1 MESERLVIEIACVA
15 LLLLMVAAF
24 HMAFNFGAVLPGKG
38 QSPVVQMVAFAGV
51 PLMVYGASRALF
63 TGWISGMNRMMDK
76 LGKLPD
82 YLEGYV
88 GWLRTSAALFI
99 MILGIRVFELVFPG
113 IRQLLL
119 DIYDEL
125 LGDLPRM
132 IWEQTKGDREKAV
145 ERGTRVLLLVAAWF
159 AFFYL
164 FELLIRGV
172 LWGVM
177 SAIRLIMRGRMKGL
191 EKLEMTTD
199 GVGEEVEK
207 ETEPTPPDSD
217 DEPEEQ

>member
-1 MESERLVIEIACVA
+1 M
-15 LLLLMVAAF
+15 
-24 HMAFNFGAVLPGKG
+24 
-38 QSPVVQMVAFAGV
+38 
-51 PLMVYGASRALF
+51 
-63 TGWISGMNRMMDK
+63 
-76 LGKLPD
+76 
-82 YLEGYV
+82 YV
-88 GWLRTSAALFI
+88 GIVA
-99 MILGIRVFELVFPG
+99 FELVFPG

-125 LGDLPRM
+125 LGDLPRI

-164 FELLIRGV
+164 FELLIRAV

-177 SAIRLIMRGRMKGL
+177 SAIRLTMRGRMKREGL
-191 EKLEMTTD
+191 EKGETTNG
-199 GVGEEVEK
+199 GVGEKVEKEK

-217 DEPEEQ
+217 DEPEEEQ